1 MEAKQ
6 FAELLKS
13 PLQVAQLPAD
23 ALRELVNRYPF
34 SASLQMLLLKQYQLN
49 DHPAYD
55 EQLPK
60 AAVYAPDRR
69 ALYRLVQLR
78 EVVVPK
84 EELTPE
90 TEIIEVE
97 ETIEQ
102 PLVEEDVADTPTVID
117 AEPLSYAKLEKQIS
131 DEEPLF
137 TEEEI
142 VSIETETPPYAEA
155 PAETE
160 QTESTAPE
168 QLEAVS
174 FTPPVI
180 PEEHF
185 AGMQQDEAETVE
197 ETTTE
202 ALVDNEAPEVGAV
215 TEQEAVE
222 IVEEETI
229 EVEVAAIEE
238 ELVEETQAE
247 TEVAE
252 AKEPEPVAEEVTEE
266 AVAEV
271 VVEEPVAEDTVV
283 DEATVAP
290 APKPMPQTDSFAGW
304 LQRIKRHEVPTAPKP
319 MDAEDLQ
326 EKAAL
331 DALFGAG
338 TYEATLVQESNN
350 LPEEEPAKH
359 KPTPEELMEPD
370 DEANRRMDAQAKK
383 SLTMG
388 EELVTE
394 TLARIYEIQKKTA
407 KAIEAYEILKVRF
420 PEKTEHFNAKIQ
432 ALREI

>member
-78 EVVVPK
+78 EAIVPK
-84 EELTPE
+84 EFVGPE
-90 TEIIEVE
+90 TEIIETEGTVA
-97 ETIEQ
+97 ET
-102 PLVEEDVADTPTVID
+102 LVEDTVTETPTVID
-117 AEPLSYAKLEKQIS
+117 TEPISYAELVKQIS

-142 VSIETETPPYAEA
+142 VSIETETPLFDDA
-155 PAETE
+155 PEVTEQDESTEVE
-160 QTESTAPE
+160 QTEAM
-168 QLEAVS
+168 S
-174 FTPPVI
+174 FIPPII
-180 PEEHF
+180 PLEHF
-185 AGMQQDEAETVE
+185 AGLQQDETETVE
-197 ETTTE
+197 ETLTE
-202 ALVDNEAPEVGAV
+202 AVVDYEAPAAEALTVDEV
-215 TEQEAVE
+215 
-222 IVEEETI
+222 VEEETT
-229 EVEVAAIEE
+229 EVEVTAIEE
-238 ELVEETQAE
+238 EVTDESQPE
-247 TEVAE
+247 TEPVE
-252 AKEPEPVAEEVTEE
+252 AIEPELVAEEVIE
-266 AVAEV
+266 EV
-271 VVEEPVAEDTVV
+271 VVEVEVEEPVAEETVV
-283 DEATVAP
+283 DEAPVAP
-290 APKPMPQTDSFAGW
+290 APKPMPQRDSFAGW
-304 LQRIKRHEVPTAPKP
+304 LQRIKRHDIPTAPKS
-319 MDAEDLQ
+319 MDADDLQ

-338 TYEATLVQESNN
+338 TYEATLVQESNS

-420 PEKTEHFNAKIQ
+420 PEKAEHFNVKIQ